1 MYYHFQLNRWC
12 TEKPST
18 QEGIAV
24 DEDLEY
30 RNRKWPL
37 PRARIGLII
46 PSVNTHTEPQFN
58 RYAPKGVEIHV
69 QRLASDFD
77 VPLLDQMPKIIE
89 AAELLNDARCDL
101 IVYHCTSKAM
111 GSGMSTGTRVMD
123 AIAQATGRLSATTGT
138 TVVAAFQALRAKK
151 VVLVSPYR
159 QKSNDLEKDF
169 LAETGIRVLRDRALA
184 LPTPDGMCG
193 ATPEVWI
200 NVTLQEHHPEA
211 DAYFLS
217 CTNIQSVE
225 AIAELEARLR
235 KPVVTSNQATL
246 WYSLR
251 ACGLSDDV
259 PGVGELFRL
268 GLPAST

>member
-1 MYYHFQLNRWC
+1 MD
-12 TEKPST
+12 K
-18 QEGIAV
+18 
-24 DEDLEY
+24 DLEY
-30 RNRKWPL
+30 RNREWPH

-58 RYAPKGVEIHV
+58 RHAPNGVTIHV
-69 QRLASDFD
+69 QRMGSDFS
-77 VPLLDQMPKIIE
+77 VPLVDQIPKIVE
-89 AAELLNDARCDL
+89 AAQLLNDARCDV
-101 IVYHCTSKAM
+101 IVYHCTSKSM
-111 GSGMSTGTRVMD
+111 GSGTFAGTRVTD
-123 AIAQATGRLSATTGT
+123 AIKQATGRLSATTAT
-138 TVVAAFQALRAKK
+138 AVVAALQGLRAKK

-159 QKSNDLEKDF
+159 QSSNDLEKDF
-169 LAETGIRVLRDRALA
+169 LAETGIRVLRDRALD
-184 LPTPDGMCG
+184 LPAPDGMCG

-200 NVTLQEHHPEA
+200 NVTLQEQHPEA

-251 ACGLSDDV
+251 VCGLPDDM

-268 GLPAST
+268 GLPACT